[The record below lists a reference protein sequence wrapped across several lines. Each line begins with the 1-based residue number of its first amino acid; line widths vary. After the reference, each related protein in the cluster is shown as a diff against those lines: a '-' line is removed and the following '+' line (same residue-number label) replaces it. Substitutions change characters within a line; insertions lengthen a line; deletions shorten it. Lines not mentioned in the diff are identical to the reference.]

1 MVGYVYLTL
10 SGKRS
15 QAETHLK
22 AADNSPCMPQHV
34 GRKETRFIA
43 SLFEVP
49 SEVGQAS
56 LGEFLELIVDRCAQW
71 FGASSVSLFLLGET
85 ETMTLAATGGEAV
98 SIPKQ
103 ATIRIG
109 QGIAGIAAQDGA
121 PVLINDLGAQSKFR
135 SLVGKA
141 ATPLVSSMVV
151 PLTTAQGCIGV
162 LNLSRI
168 KGCELF
174 SESDLRLARSVASHL
189 SLAVENARL
198 VASLQGAV
206 RETDAERAK
215 FHGIFDGLGLAA
227 YLLDESW
234 QVVESNTASQDFPL
248 ELGRFVDQLKKEKG
262 RKREVEVFDEASGRS
277 WLAVLNPIPN
287 GATLI
292 LEETTEREMQRR
304 EMDRLNRLAEI
315 GQMTAAI
322 AHEIRNPL
330 TGIRSAAQMIRE
342 LPEAADEFTAIIE
355 HEAMKLNELC
365 TQFLGFAK
373 PIHLRHEPVDLREA
387 IERTVKLMARQF
399 EEKQVR
405 LDVEIDAQ
413 LPIIEGDQ
421 LRWEQVLQNLMLNAL
436 QASEPGSRVSVGA
449 SMNGIW
455 VEDQGTGM
463 TQEQVQRLFS
473 PFFTTK
479 AQGTGLGLSTVKKIV
494 DAHGAQIR
502 VQSQRGN
509 GTRFEIEFP
518 LRRAA

>member
-1 MVGYVYLTL
+1 
-10 SGKRS
+10 
-15 QAETHLK
+15 
-22 AADNSPCMPQHV
+22 MPQRV
-34 GRKETRFIA
+34 GRQETRFIA

-49 SEVGQAS
+49 GEVGQAS
-56 LGEFLELIVDRCAQW
+56 LGEFLELIVARCATW
-71 FGASSVSLFLLGET
+71 FGASSVSLFLLGESD
-85 ETMTLAATGGEAV
+85 TMALAATGGEAV

-121 PVLINDLGAQSKFR
+121 PVLINDVGAQSKFR
-135 SLVGKA
+135 SLVGKT

-151 PLTTAQGCIGV
+151 PLTTPQGCIGV

-168 KGCELF
+168 QGCEQF
-174 SESDLRLARSVASHL
+174 SGADLRLARSVASHL

-206 RETDAERAK
+206 RETDEERAK
-215 FHGIFDGLGLAA
+215 FRGIFDGLGMAA
-227 YLLDESW
+227 YLLDDKW
-234 QVVESNTASQDFPL
+234 QVLESNKASEDFPMD
-248 ELGRFVDQLKKEKG
+248 LGRFIDRLKSESG
-262 RKREVEVFDEASGRS
+262 RKREVEVVDEGSGRS
-277 WLAVLNPIPN
+277 WVAVLNTIPK

-292 LEETTEREMQRR
+292 LEETTERELQRR

-342 LPEAADEFTAIIE
+342 LPEAAEEFTRIIE

-373 PIHLRHEPVDLREA
+373 PIHLRQEPVDLQLA
-387 IERTVKLMARQF
+387 IERTVKLMLRQF
-399 EEKQVR
+399 EEKQVH
-405 LDVEIDAQ
+405 LDVEIADQ

-436 QASEPGSRVSVGA
+436 QASEQGSRVVVGA
-449 SMNGIW
+449 SISGIW
-455 VEDQGTGM
+455 VEDQGSGM
-463 TQEQVQRLFS
+463 SQDQMQRLFS

-479 AQGTGLGLSTVKKIV
+479 PQGTGLGLSTVKKIV
-494 DAHGAQIR
+494 DAHGAQVS
-502 VQSQRGN
+502 VQSQVGK
-509 GTRFEIEFP
+509 GTRFQIEFP
-518 LRRAA
+518 MRRAA